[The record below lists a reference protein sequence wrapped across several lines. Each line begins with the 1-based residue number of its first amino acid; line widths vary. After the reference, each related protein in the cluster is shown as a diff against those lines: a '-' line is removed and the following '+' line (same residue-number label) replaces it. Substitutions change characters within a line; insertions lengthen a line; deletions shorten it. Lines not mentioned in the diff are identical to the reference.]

1 MKSEIKSKFT
11 DNSLLSPRVKLV
23 VMLISVAVTIGALS
37 VSAIVGTD
45 VYIKWSKYR
54 EQSTEMENLNNREL
68 QVDTNIKKFFSEK
81 GINAVISSKD
91 IHNEIEKLATKA
103 DSSCEIKNTRDVDS
117 SSIHITQTEVNL
129 DDITINKVV
138 NFIQDAEKIS
148 DGITIADATID
159 RSDDLSLHLKCV
171 ISAIAKK

>member
-11 DNSLLSPRVKLV
+11 DSSLLSPRVKLV
-23 VMLISVAVTIGALS
+23 MMLISVAISIGAIS
-37 VSAIVGTD
+37 VSAVVGTD
-45 VYIKWSKYR
+45 VYIKWSKYQ
-54 EQSTEMENLNNREL
+54 EQSAEMEELNNREMK
-68 QVDTNIKKFFSEK
+68 VDTNIKKFFSEK
-81 GINAVISSKD
+81 GINAVISSED
-91 IHNEIEKLATKA
+91 IHNEIKKLATKA
-103 DSSCEIKNTRDVDS
+103 DSLCEIKNTRDVDS

-129 DDITINKVV
+129 DDITMNKVV

-159 RSDDLSLHLKCV
+159 ISDDSSLHMKCV

>member
-1 MKSEIKSKFT
+1 
-11 DNSLLSPRVKLV
+11 
-23 VMLISVAVTIGALS
+23 MLISVAVTIGALS

-45 VYIKWSKYR
+45 VYIKWSKYQ
-54 EQSTEMENLNNREL
+54 EQSAEMENLNNREMK
-68 QVDTNIKKFFSEK
+68 VDTNIKKFLSEK

-103 DSSCEIKNTRDVDS
+103 DSSCEIKNTRDVDA

-138 NFIQDAEKIS
+138 EFIQDAEKIS
-148 DGITIADATID
+148 YGITIADATID
-159 RSDDLSLHLKCV
+159 RSDDSSLHLKCV

>member
-1 MKSEIKSKFT
+1 
-11 DNSLLSPRVKLV
+11 
-23 VMLISVAVTIGALS
+23 
-37 VSAIVGTD
+37 
-45 VYIKWSKYR
+45 
-54 EQSTEMENLNNREL
+54 
-68 QVDTNIKKFFSEK
+68 VDTNISKFFSEK
-81 GINAVISSKD
+81 DINAVISSED

-103 DSSCEIKNTRDVDS
+103 DSSCKIKNTRDVDA

-129 DDITINKVV
+129 DDITMNKVV

-159 RSDDLSLHLKCV
+159 RSDDSSLHLRCV

>member
-11 DNSLLSPRVKLV
+11 DSSLLSPRVKLV

-45 VYIKWSKYR
+45 VYIKWSKYQ
-54 EQSTEMENLNNREL
+54 EQSAEIERLNNREMK
-68 QVDTNIKKFFSEK
+68 VDTNIKKFFSEK

-103 DSSCEIKNTRDVDS
+103 DSSCEIKNTRDVDA

-138 NFIQDAEKIS
+138 EFIQDAEKIS
-148 DGITIADATID
+148 YGITIADATID
-159 RSDDLSLHLKCV
+159 RSDDSSLHLKCV

>member
-1 MKSEIKSKFT
+1 
-11 DNSLLSPRVKLV
+11 
-23 VMLISVAVTIGALS
+23 MLISVAVTIGALS

-45 VYIKWSKYR
+45 VYIKWSKYQ
-54 EQSTEMENLNNREL
+54 EQSAEMENLNNREMK
-68 QVDTNIKKFFSEK
+68 VDTNIKKFLSEK

-103 DSSCEIKNTRDVDS
+103 DSSCEIKNTRDVDAPN
-117 SSIHITQTEVNL
+117 IHITQTEVNL

-138 NFIQDAEKIS
+138 EFIQDAEKIS

-159 RSDDLSLHLKCV
+159 RSDDSSLHLKCV